1 MIYTPFLRSKIK
13 NVWKIL
19 HDFRVSQFNCSL
31 WTSPQSHIFN
41 RIEFFQHL
49 LQEDITLKKYR
60 CVLRVA
66 CKSSVPSGR
75 FDNMISTRNVQVMD
89 ILCEAEGVP
98 KAWNFYFFYIPCSRS
113 MNAEVVVK
121 KWDTYVFWQARI
133 SRLKT
138 GHFQTNFALYQIP
151 NEMHLWDPKQWWN

>member
-1 MIYTPFLRSKIK
+1 MTRFFKLHIISDLETHPNKIKHSNMSTRLPSCNQNQILDLGVIYTPFLRSKIK

-31 WTSPQSHIFN
+31 WTSPQSHTFN

-60 CVLRVA
+60 CVLHVA
-66 CKSSVPSGR
+66 CKSSVPNGR

-98 KAWNFYFFYIPCSRS
+98 KA
-113 MNAEVVVK
+113 
-121 KWDTYVFWQARI
+121 
-133 SRLKT
+133 
-138 GHFQTNFALYQIP
+138 
-151 NEMHLWDPKQWWN
+151 